1 MNIVRYRA
9 AAAPIDRARRNKYP
23 VLPSV
28 AGMVLAERPDEPLHC
43 LRPQVLADS
52 AGRFIEMFPGDVLY
66 AVKCNP
72 QPAILRAL
80 WRGGLRH
87 FDAASLNEVR
97 LVRSLFPGAI
107 IHFMHPIKTRSAIR
121 LAYHQYGVRDFV
133 LDAPEELDKILAE
146 TDGARD
152 LGLIVRLALP
162 KGKAVYDLSGKF
174 GAAPADAVALL
185 RKCRFLA
192 PKVGLSFHVG
202 SQCLEPDAY
211 EQALALAGDVL
222 AAAGIDIDVLDVGG
236 GFPVSYPDDV
246 PPPLDEFVAAIERG
260 VAKLDLPPSC
270 RLWSEPGRA
279 LAAPGESVVVRVI
292 ARKGSALYVND
303 GIYGALSDA
312 GPAIGFRFPVRL
324 IRADDGTSDNILAGA
339 HADDLRAFEFF
350 GPTCD
355 SADRM
360 KGPFLLPADTR
371 EGDWIEIGQLG
382 AYGTALHT
390 GFNGFD
396 QTTSVEVGDR
406 PLLETPGYLPAAM
419 RAA

>member
-1 MNIVRYRA
+1 MNVVRYRA
-9 AAAPIDRARRNKYP
+9 AAVPVDRARRSRYP
-23 VLPSV
+23 VLPDVSRL
-28 AGMVLAERPDEPLHC
+28 VLTERPDDPLHC
-43 LRPQVLADS
+43 LRPRVLAES
-52 AGRFIEMFPGDVLY
+52 AARFVELFSGDVLY

-72 QPAILRAL
+72 QPAVLRAL
-80 WRGGLRH
+80 WKGGLRH

-97 LVRSLFPGAI
+97 LVRGLFPAAV

-121 LAYHQYGVRDFV
+121 QAYFQYGVRDFV
-133 LDAPEELDKILAE
+133 LDAAEELDKILAE
-146 TDGARD
+146 TDDATD

-174 GAAPADAVALL
+174 GAAPDEAAALL
-185 RKCRFLA
+185 RKCRHLA
-192 PKVGLSFHVG
+192 PKIGISFHVG
-202 SQCLEPDAY
+202 SQCLEPEAY
-211 EQALALAGDVL
+211 ERALALAGEVL
-222 AAAGIDIDVLDVGG
+222 AMAGVDIDVLDVGG
-236 GFPVSYPDDV
+236 GFPVSYPAEV
-246 PPPLDEFVAAIERG
+246 PPPLDAFIEAIDRG
-260 VAKLDLPPSC
+260 VAKLNLPAAC

-279 LAAPGESVVVRVI
+279 LAAPGESIVVRVI
-292 ARKGSALYVND
+292 ARKNGALYVND

-312 GPAIGFRFPVRL
+312 GASIGFRFPVRL
-324 IRADDGTSDNILAGA
+324 IGADGGERNDE
-339 HADDLRAFEFF
+339 LRAFEFF

-382 AYGTALHT
+382 AYGTALRT

-396 QTTSVEVGDR
+396 QTLTVEVEDR